1 MSSRT
6 RLLVALA
13 STGLIG
19 YVAVGSFLGR
29 VFGDTSYGQLAI
41 FNEVVRLVLDAYVEP
56 VNLDRAMAG
65 ARLGMADALDG
76 DSAFLDAAQLRQYQE
91 PSKDDDADVGLV
103 LTRRFAFLIV
113 VAARPGS
120 PAEKA
125 GLRTGDLIKSI
136 DGRHTRPIPTVV
148 GERMLRGAPGS
159 TVKLE
164 VMRLRGGPDPFEVSL
179 VRERILPTSPSGRML
194 EGGTG
199 YLRVTDVTPGTGDEL
214 RTQIDVLE
222 RAGATR
228 MVLDLRDAAWG
239 DPADAVGVAEPF
251 LEGGPVAKRVGRS
264 LPEQMLEANPSH
276 TAWTGPLAVL
286 VDAGTA
292 GPAEV
297 AAAAL
302 LDAGKARVVGEH
314 TFGRAGISRAVALP
328 EGGLV
333 LTVGKFMSPNGAS
346 IHGEGIE
353 PSVAVASREADEDAE
368 EGAEAPPGDP
378 ILDKAL
384 EILAASDA
392 HPAAA

>member
-1 MSSRT
+1 MSSRA
-6 RLLVALA
+6 RLIVALV

-19 YVAVGSFLGR
+19 YIAVGSLLTR
-29 VFGDTSYGQLAI
+29 VLGDTSYGQLAI
-41 FNEVVRLVLDAYVEP
+41 FNEVIRLVLDAYVEP
-56 VNLDRAMAG
+56 VNVDRAMEG
-65 ARLGMADALDG
+65 ARLGMSDALDG
-76 DSAFLDAAQLRQYQE
+76 DSAYLSPEEFRRYGEA
-91 PSKDDDADVGLV
+91 PGDADVGLV

-125 GLRTGDLIKSI
+125 GLRTGDLIRSI
-136 DGRHTRPIPTVV
+136 DGRHTRPVPAVM

-164 VMRLRGGPDPFEVSL
+164 VMRLRSGADPFEVSL

-194 EGGTG
+194 EDGTG
-199 YLRVTDVTPGTGDEL
+199 YLRVSDITPGTGDDL

-228 MVLDLRDAAWG
+228 LVLDLRDSAWG
-239 DPADAVGVAEPF
+239 DPQDAVGVAEPF

-264 LPEQMLEANPSH
+264 LPEQLLEANPAH
-276 TAWTGPLAVL
+276 AAWTGPLAVL

-302 LDAGKARVVGEH
+302 LDAGKAKVVGEH
-314 TFGRAGISRAVALP
+314 TFGRAAISRAVALP

-333 LTVGKFMSPNGAS
+333 LTVGKFMSPKGTS

-353 PSVAVASREADEDAE
+353 PSVPVASRASDEEEEAESGTPA
-368 EGAEAPPGDP
+368 GDP

-384 EILAASDA
+384 EVLTAPEL
-392 HPAAA
+392 PAAAA